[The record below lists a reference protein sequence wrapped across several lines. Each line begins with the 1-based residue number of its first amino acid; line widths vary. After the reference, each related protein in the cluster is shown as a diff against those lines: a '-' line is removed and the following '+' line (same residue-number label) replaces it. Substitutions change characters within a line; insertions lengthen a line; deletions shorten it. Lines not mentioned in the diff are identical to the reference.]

1 MRASTKLSNLVAKHL
16 QGKVQI
22 EVIKEFNSLVIELRK
37 GESTLGSAFE
47 RLEQLNSTNKKE
59 AV

>member
-16 QGKVQI
+16 QGKVQL

-47 RLEQLNSTNKKE
+47 RLEQLQQVNNK
-59 AV
+59 